1 MGGSHVTVWVPIQV
15 RHGSGLAAWSNHD
28 NVFKIYCR
36 LYLKSIGR
44 EEEGLSS
51 NRPELVTLSECLEA
65 HDDHIDLLYLT
76 DSEESLQVI
85 HKWIGGGVK
94 LNLSKST
101 DVDVLKVI
109 ILKLQRRVD
118 VGATTLMIKV
128 KTHRG
133 DPLNEESDIRT
144 LRNRSSQR
152 VQGNDLK
159 WLVRQN
165 CVSMAPHLHETRG
178 NNSSQDL

>member
-1 MGGSHVTVWVPIQV
+1 M
-15 RHGSGLAAWSNHD
+15 
-28 NVFKIYCR
+28 
-36 LYLKSIGR
+36 
-44 EEEGLSS
+44 
-51 NRPELVTLSECLEA
+51 EA

-159 WLVRQN
+159 
-165 CVSMAPHLHETRG
+165 
-178 NNSSQDL
+178 